1 MSLSELNEV
10 YMELESL
17 IRDFSET
24 LIAELALRDELDYD
38 KELKNAFISLLLAVQ
53 NRRFVII
60 NIYMIYLICFSA
72 IGGPADIK
80 SILKK
85 IKTLL
90 ARVSSISDSKIL
102 NFHLRFSNMTSS
114 ENRRWALLHY

>member
-72 IGGPADIK
+72 IGGSADIK

-85 IKTLL
+85 KKIKAFL
-90 ARVSSISDSKIL
+90 KK
-102 NFHLRFSNMTSS
+102 
-114 ENRRWALLHY
+114 

>member
-53 NRRFVII
+53 NRRFVI
-60 NIYMIYLICFSA
+60 
-72 IGGPADIK
+72 
-80 SILKK
+80 
-85 IKTLL
+85 
-90 ARVSSISDSKIL
+90 
-102 NFHLRFSNMTSS
+102 
-114 ENRRWALLHY
+114 